1 MENYKRTL
9 KNRILLMSMAIIAAA
24 ILLTVSSVILTS
36 DGQGESFSEGMMAG
50 FRNGLLVAMILLFTV
65 NIIKYRKIMNDDKQL
80 RLAFNKENDERRQQI
95 KLKAGGN
102 LVIINSVILL
112 FAGIIGGYFNIVI
125 FYSVIGCA
133 VFQLFVSAVIKLYL
147 LRKY

>member
-133 VFQLFVSAVIKLYL
+133 VFQLLVSAVIKLYL
-147 LRKY
+147 LKKY

>member
-1 MENYKRTL
+1 MENYKKTL

-50 FRNGLLVAMILLFTV
+50 FRNGLLVAMIFMFTV
-65 NIIKYRKIMNDDKQL
+65 YIIRYRKVMNDDKLL
-80 RLAFNKENDERRQQI
+80 RLAYNRENDERRQQI

-112 FAGIIGGYFNIVI
+112 FAGIIGGYFNVVI
-125 FYSVIGCA
+125 FYSVIACA
-133 VFQLFVSAVIKLYL
+133 LFQLLVSAFIKIYL
-147 LRKY
+147 LNTH